1 MPGSNNEGSDLPH
14 FSDCCHVP
22 NVYYFF
28 FFGMASIAQILSH
41 SYKHLEICSL
51 SSSQNVFS
59 CPIYSNLSKL
69 HILVKAFFLFFFLA
83 ISSIIKYFLLILFK
97 FFFSP
102 LEHPEMRNLALH
114 HTVSYAT
121 LCSYV

>member
-1 MPGSNNEGSDLPH
+1 MRDQTSPISLTAAMSQM
-14 FSDCCHVP
+14 CTI
-22 NVYYFF
+22 FF

-41 SYKHLEICSL
+41 SYKYLEICSL

-97 FFFSP
+97 FFF
-102 LEHPEMRNLALH
+102 LH
-114 HTVSYAT
+114 
-121 LCSYV
+121 LNIQR